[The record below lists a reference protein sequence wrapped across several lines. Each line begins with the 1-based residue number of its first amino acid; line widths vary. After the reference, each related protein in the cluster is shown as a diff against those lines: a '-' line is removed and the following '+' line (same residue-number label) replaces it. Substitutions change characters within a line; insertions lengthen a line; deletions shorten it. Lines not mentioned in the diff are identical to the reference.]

1 MAGKEGGPTTLTTTS
16 NKTPPVAT
24 NWVLTVLAP
33 KNLPVRL
40 LREMRTL
47 AVALDQIAAGKS
59 HWAADTIARLKAL
72 ELSQSD
78 ASWSRAQFIELLEPE
93 GPTLLERSEA
103 VLASKEWKLQGGG
116 KGLGK
121 SDQKG
126 ETKGGKDHAARRAAK
141 GRRRP
146 QRSDGAPGEGGGS
159 RLRGRRIGPIY
170 SRASP

>member
-1 MAGKEGGPTTLTTTS
+1 M
-16 NKTPPVAT
+16 
-24 NWVLTVLAP
+24 LTVLAP

-47 AVALDQIAAGKS
+47 AVALDQIAAGKAHS
-59 HWAADTIARLKAL
+59 AADTIARRLKAL

-93 GPTLLERSEA
+93 GPSLLERSEA
-103 VLASKEWKLQGGG
+103 VLASKEWGAELRMRKLQGGG

-126 ETKGGKDHAARRAAK
+126 DPKTGKGKGKEKA
-141 GRRRP
+141 P
-146 QRSDGAPGEGGGS
+146 RSDGAPGEGGDPG
-159 RLRGRRIGPIY
+159 LWG
-170 SRASP
+170 